1 MTLPQHNLRDDR
13 IHAIVEDFEREHGP
27 DARMSRKEFEAAYG
41 ELCPSELADRD
52 ARSRVLHAFHLKYKD
67 TYGKSN
73 AGRRKPRPR
82 RSKEAEERKARKRA
96 ERAASAER
104 ATDSEAEGATD
115 AERATDTEA
124 ERAANAE
131 PAADSEAERAA
142 ITNSPASS
150 SAQPFIT
157 APLLLKPI
165 REDPEPDAPAFVRL
179 PILDDEPAFV
189 RVSRLAHNGLSS
201 EVADKWLGARAMSQ
215 HQWDGASLL
224 RVARSGRATPCEA
237 AATVRSRG
245 AYPAGPMRVP
255 TADMA
260 TSNWPP
266 LPKQLPDA
274 T

>member
-27 DARMSRKEFEAAYG
+27 DARMSRKEFEVAYG

-115 AERATDTEA
+115 GERATDTEA

-165 REDPEPDAPAFVRL
+165 REDPEPDA
-179 PILDDEPAFV
+179 PAFV